1 MKMGMLRYPISEI
14 LVDRLTSG
22 KRPESCNYFERGEV
36 KAFGTATSYE
46 LQGDYCSPVE
56 AESGFLRLC
65 ALGSGAFFDFSIG
78 IWQRERTN
86 LLYARRPGFLMYFAF
101 CKSDDLQGAFFVK
114 LGIKQQSAEVSA
126 DPFCGPPDAMVG
138 YLCNKK
144 SKWDPC
150 SSGSGLFTFMVPDS
164 YRSYHEA
171 AEPMGLPRCP
181 VSQGLSG
188 EPLAKAKGS
197 KLSRH
202 RCFDLS
208 IYMSGSWF

>member
-86 LLYARRPGFLMYFAF
+86 LLYARRPGFLMCGLRGRAGGRPTGGIIFYLVFM
-101 CKSDDLQGAFFVK
+101 FVPQMC
-114 LGIKQQSAEVSA
+114 L
-126 DPFCGPPDAMVG
+126 
-138 YLCNKK
+138 
-144 SKWDPC
+144 
-150 SSGSGLFTFMVPDS
+150 
-164 YRSYHEA
+164 
-171 AEPMGLPRCP
+171 
-181 VSQGLSG
+181 
-188 EPLAKAKGS
+188 
-197 KLSRH
+197 
-202 RCFDLS
+202 
-208 IYMSGSWF
+208 